1 VNQAHSAPTSQV
13 LAEPLVETLG
23 ATPPAPDGAPEP
35 QNVEAGKGGAKSAT
49 EDLSREV
56 EVKFIT
62 DPAGLAAA
70 LASPLLHAS
79 GAAAPARKL
88 TTIYFDTPDFDL
100 QQRRIALRVRRDG
113 RKAPVMALKWSPVG
127 EGAFSRGEI
136 EFPVT
141 KLQPDLT
148 LCQGEIGELA
158 RGLVGDKPLEAKYET
173 RVSRIVRVVS
183 HGATK
188 IEAAFDEGLIVAGE
202 LTKPLCELEL
212 ELKSGDARDLYEFAA
227 VLSDNLPLRLDAT
240 SKAERAWRLATGILS
255 TPIKIKPVALAPE
268 LMLDEAIAR
277 IIVSNCDHLVAN
289 FASLRESDDPESIH
303 QMRVA
308 LRRLRA
314 ALAMFKRVIP
324 CSEFD
329 LFRAEA
335 RDLATAMGPAR
346 DSDALRELIED
357 GPLAHLG
364 DKKNFTGLLG
374 ELEAR
379 RVEGYKD
386 ARALLESPLATGFI
400 LRLSAFVARRGWR
413 NAISGPQFASLT
425 EPVVVFATEAL
436 DRLYKRVLRRGKNL
450 ATLPDEERH
459 QARIALKN
467 LRYGAEFFAPCYQ
480 REAAAFIRPMAV
492 LQNLLGA
499 HNDAASA
506 EHFLSLPHDAETA
519 RAAGVVT
526 GWFARGSL
534 IADEKLAKTWK
545 NFKQARPF
553 WR

>member
-1 VNQAHSAPTSQV
+1 VNQAPSAPASQV
-13 LAEPLVETLG
+13 LADSESCVEASG
-23 ATPPAPDGAPEP
+23 ATPAPELAGA
-35 QNVEAGKGGAKSAT
+35 EAAKSASPSSA
-49 EDLSREV
+49 DQSREV
-56 EVKFIT
+56 EVKFVT
-62 DPAGLAAA
+62 DPAGLATA
-70 LASPLLHAS
+70 LASPLLRAP
-79 GAAAPARKL
+79 GVAAPARKL
-88 TTIYFDTPDFDL
+88 TTVYFDTPDFDL

-113 RKAPVMALKWSPVG
+113 RKAPVMALKWSPAG
-127 EGAFSRGEI
+127 EGSFSRGEI

-148 LCQGEIGELA
+148 LCQGEIGEFA

-173 RVSRIVRVVS
+173 RVSRIVRLVTQ
-183 HGATK
+183 GATT
-188 IEAAFDEGLIVAGE
+188 IEVAFDEGLIVAGD
-202 LTKPLCELEL
+202 LSQPLCELEL
-212 ELKSGDARDLYEFAA
+212 ELKSGEARDLYEFAA
-227 VLSDNLPLRLDAT
+227 ALSEGLPLRLDAT
-240 SKAERAWRLATGILS
+240 SKAERAWRLATGVLS
-255 TPIKIKPVALAPE
+255 TPVKIKPIALAPD

-277 IIVSNCDHLVAN
+277 IVVSNCDHFVAN

-324 CSEFD
+324 CGEFE

-364 DKKNFTGLLG
+364 DKKNFTPLL
-374 ELEAR
+374 EALEAR
-379 RVEGYKD
+379 RANAYRD
-386 ARALLESPLATGFI
+386 ARAELESPRVTGFV

-413 NAISGPQFASLT
+413 NSVSGPQLSTLT

-450 ATLPDEERH
+450 AALPDEERH

-467 LRYGAEFFAPCYQ
+467 LRYGAEFFAPCYEGQ

-506 EHFLSLPHDAETA
+506 EHFLNLPHDAETS